1 MSQYR
6 PERLTDGHKH
16 SKPIRTV
23 VSQEA
28 FKRETNA
35 HEHTHLPDNQQI
47 TPSRNANAVSE

>member
-1 MSQYR
+1 MSQCI

-47 TPSRNANAVSE
+47 TPSRNANAVRE